1 MPTNTLQLIDFAAAK
16 DFSDSNFDNPASFF
30 EHLPGKGNVTK
41 TTNDTINRVFQGIWR
56 VALQGNE
63 GQDFTV
69 QTSS

>member
-16 DFSDSNFDNPASFF
+16 DFSDSNCDNPSSFF

-56 VALQGNE
+56 VTLQGNE